1 MLLQLMIRLDL
12 STLYL
17 SSMLLL
23 LLFFCP
29 PAPFFRYI
37 CFDGT
42 ILFFRPFISDKTD
55 LESTHSSNMSGLP
68 EKQII
73 PPDALYSSNEKMMNI
88 KNSSAGY
95 ISYEAVFNDSKV
107 SFNVVEI
114 SLKCKSKWLW
124 SINGYYAQ
132 CS

>member
-1 MLLQLMIRLDL
+1 MIRLDL

-17 SSMLLL
+17 SSMLLCCWTVIFL
-23 LLFFCP
+23 SCPALLFSP
-29 PAPFFRYI
+29 YI

-107 SFNVVEI
+107 SF
-114 SLKCKSKWLW
+114 
-124 SINGYYAQ
+124 Q
-132 CS
+132 CCRNFILL

>member
-1 MLLQLMIRLDL
+1 
-12 STLYL
+12 
-17 SSMLLL
+17 MLLL
-23 LLFFCP
+23 LLFFFVLLLL
-29 PAPFFRYI
+29 FFRYI

-55 LESTHSSNMSGLP
+55 LESTHSSNMSGLVP

-73 PPDALYSSNEKMMNI
+73 PPDALYCSNEKMMNI

-114 SLKCKSKWLW
+114 SLKCKSNW
-124 SINGYYAQ
+124 SLVMGLSMDNIHSIVSKQKIIA
-132 CS
+132 